1 MRFVC
6 SLARTLSLAIVALIA
21 CSTSVRSQSAT
32 QVQGTAAGSMLR
44 PNILWITSEDNGP
57 QLGCYGDTYAT
68 TPHIDR
74 LAAKGMIYTNCWSNA
89 PVCAPARTTIVSGM
103 YPTSLSAQHMRS
115 QVDLPA
121 GLKLYPQVFREL
133 GYYCTNNSKEDYN
146 LSTGKD
152 LWNDSS
158 NKAHWRKRKAGQ
170 PFFAVFN
177 FTTSHESQIRKRPH
191 VASHDPSK
199 VTVPP
204 YHPDTPEVRQDWAQY
219 YDKIS
224 EMDQQ
229 VGQVLDQLKQDGL
242 EESTIVFY
250 YGDHGSGMPRSK
262 RWLYQSGLRVP
273 MIVHVPARFQ
283 QFAGK
288 EYSANSKN
296 ERLISFVDLVP
307 TVLSLVGERP
317 SEMLQGHAFLGKFT
331 TDAPKYIYGFRDRMD
346 ERIDMSRAVRDDQY
360 LYIRNFHPER
370 PQGAYLD
377 YMFQTPTTKVWKK
390 MFDEGK
396 LNAAQSVFWK
406 SKAPEELY
414 DLKADPYQINN
425 LANAPEHKDALE
437 RMRTAVKNWMVDIC
451 DLGLVPEGEVFERA
465 SRDAPYAFGHDS
477 KRFPVSSV
485 YEAADLATRMNDGD
499 LKTLLA
505 NRVASDSASRY
516 WTACGMLYR
525 AQEGIEREEIVK
537 AARGMAT
544 DPSAY
549 VRCVTNEIAAR
560 FGNASDRAVAIQS
573 LLKLANA
580 KETNAFVA
588 MAALN
593 SLLSCEL
600 TIDELGDKAK
610 TLPQKVNG
618 LKDRYDSYLPRLIE
632 RLVETA
638 K

>member
-6 SLARTLSLAIVALIA
+6 SLAQTLSLTLTFFIFSIQPAQ
-21 CSTSVRSQSAT
+21 SQSAL
-32 QVQGTAAGSMLR
+32 TAATSR

-57 QLGCYGDTYAT
+57 QLGCYGDSYAT
-68 TPHIDR
+68 TPNIDR
-74 LAAKGMIYTNCWSNA
+74 LAAKGMMYTNCWSNA

-115 QVDLPA
+115 QVDLPSSV
-121 GLKLYPQVFREL
+121 KLFPQVFREL
-133 GYYCTNNSKEDYN
+133 GYYCSNNSKEDYN
-146 LSTGKD
+146 LNTGTD

-170 PFFAVFN
+170 PFFSVFN

-199 VTVPP
+199 VIVPP

-229 VGQVLDQLKQDGL
+229 VGQVLEQLKQDGL

-273 MIVHVPARFQ
+273 MIVLVPARYQ
-283 QFAGK
+283 DTVGK
-288 EYSANSKN
+288 EYKANSKN
-296 ERLISFVDLVP
+296 DRLVSFVDLVP
-307 TVLSLVGERP
+307 TVLSLAGERP
-317 SEMLQGHAFLGKFT
+317 SENLQGHAFLGNYT
-331 TDAPKYIYGFRDRMD
+331 AESPKYIYGFRDRMD
-346 ERIDMSRAVRDDQY
+346 ERIDMSRAVRDERY
-360 LYIRNFHPER
+360 IYIRNFHPER

-377 YMFQTPTTKVWKK
+377 YMFQTPTTRVWKQ

-414 DLKADPYQINN
+414 DLQEDPYQINN
-425 LANAPEHKDALE
+425 LASEAGQKATLE
-437 RMRTAVKNWMVDIC
+437 RMRGAVKSWMIDIC
-451 DLGLVPEGEVFERA
+451 DLGLLPEGEVLERA
-465 SRDAPYAFGHDS
+465 GRDAPYTFGHDA
-477 KRFPVSSV
+477 KLFPVSAV
-485 YEAADLATRMNDGD
+485 YDAADMATRVTEDD
-499 LKTLLA
+499 LKKLLA
-505 NRVASDSASRY
+505 NRVASDSAARY

-525 AQEGIEREEIVK
+525 AQEGLQRDEIVK

-549 VRCVTNEIAAR
+549 VRCVSNEIAAR
-560 FGNASDRAVAIQS
+560 FGSESDRAVAIQA
-573 LLKLANA
+573 LFKLANA
-580 KETNAFVA
+580 KETNAFA
-588 MAALN
+588 SMSALN
-593 SLLSCEL
+593 SLLACEL
-600 TIDELGDKAK
+600 TAAEVGDKGK
-610 TLPQKVNG
+610 TLPQKVTG

-632 RLVETA
+632 RLGETA

>member
-1 MRFVC
+1 MRLTC
-6 SLARTLSLAIVALIA
+6 SLVPTLCLSLSIVLVSL
-21 CSTSVRSQSAT
+21 STARAQST
-32 QVQGTAAGSMLR
+32 LTASASR

-57 QLGCYGDTYAT
+57 QLGCYGDSYAT
-68 TPHIDR
+68 TPNIDR
-74 LAAKGMIYTNCWSNA
+74 LAAKGMMYTNCWSNA

-115 QVDLPA
+115 QVDLPR
-121 GLKLYPQVFREL
+121 GVKLYPQIFREL

-146 LSTGKD
+146 LTTGKD

-158 NKAHWRKRKAGQ
+158 NNAHWRKRKAGQ

-191 VASHDPSK
+191 AASHDPLK
-199 VTVPP
+199 VSVPP
-204 YHPDTPEVRQDWAQY
+204 YHPDTPEVREDWAQY

-229 VGQVLDQLKQDGL
+229 VGQVLEQLKQDGL

-262 RWLYQSGLRVP
+262 RWLYQSGLLVP

-283 QFAGK
+283 QAAGK
-288 EYSANSKN
+288 EYTANSKN

-307 TVLSLVGERP
+307 TVMSLVGERP
-317 SEMLQGHAFLGKFT
+317 AENLQGHAFLGT
-331 TDAPKYIYGFRDRMD
+331 YVAEAPKYIYGFRDRMD
-346 ERIDMSRAVRDDQY
+346 ERIDMSRAVRDDRY
-360 LYIRNFHPER
+360 LYIRNFHPQR

-377 YMFQTPTTKVWKK
+377 YMFQTPTTRVWKQ

-396 LNAAQSVFWK
+396 LNAVQSVFWK
-406 SKAPEELY
+406 PKVAEELY
-414 DLKADPYQINN
+414 DLKDDPYQIKN
-425 LANAPEHKDALE
+425 LASDPTQLE
-437 RMRTAVKNWMVDIC
+437 TLQRMRGAVKSWMIDVC
-451 DLGLVPEGEVFERA
+451 DLGLLPEGEVFERA
-465 SRDAPYAFGHDS
+465 GRDAPYTFGHDP
-477 KRFPVSSV
+477 KLFPVSSI
-485 YEAADLATRMNDGD
+485 YDAADLATRVEEGD
-499 LKTLLA
+499 LPKLLA
-505 NRVASDSASRY
+505 NRVAGDSAARF

-525 AQEGIEREEIVK
+525 AQQGPQRDEIVK
-537 AARGMAT
+537 AARGMVT

-549 VRCVTNEIAAR
+549 VRCIANEITAR
-560 FGNASDRAVAIQS
+560 FGTETDRAVSIQS

-588 MAALN
+588 MMALN
-593 SLLSCEL
+593 SLLSCEP
-600 TIDELGDKAK
+600 TAAEIGDKAK
-610 TLPQKVNG
+610 TLPDKVTG
-618 LKDRYDSYLPRLIE
+618 LKARYDSYLPRLIE
-632 RLVETA
+632 RLAETA